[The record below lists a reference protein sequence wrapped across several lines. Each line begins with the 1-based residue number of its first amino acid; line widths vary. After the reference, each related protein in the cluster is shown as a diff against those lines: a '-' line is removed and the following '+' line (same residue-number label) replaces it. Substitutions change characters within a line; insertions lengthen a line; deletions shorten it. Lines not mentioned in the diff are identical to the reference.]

1 MEDKR
6 FWLGRLEN
14 INDGKKNDSTS
25 LNPEFFAERFELNDD
40 FQA

>member
-1 MEDKR
+1 MKCH
-6 FWLGRLEN
+6 
-14 INDGKKNDSTS
+14 